1 MLSTKLIRVLTLG
14 LAFAAPAAMAGDTAA
29 KLNCPAGTAQAGTK
43 AEGFTCVKA
52 NAKAGTQ
59 LAHGAYVE
67 YHPNGKVS
75 AQGQFVDG
83 LKVGTWTFFD
93 ESGNKRSTAEFKDGG
108 WDGQRVMYFPNGKP
122 RLVEQYQNGKKNGV
136 TKEMAEDGRVISQV
150 RYENNRAV
158 ANE

>member
-1 MLSTKLIRVLTLG
+1 MLSTKLIRMLTLG
-14 LAFAAPAAMAGDTAA
+14 LALAAPAAMAGDTAS

-43 AEGFTCVKA
+43 DEGFTCVKA

-67 YHPNGKVS
+67 YHPNGKL
-75 AQGQFVDG
+75 ATQGQFSDG
-83 LKVGTWTFFD
+83 LKVGVWTFYD
-93 ESGNKRSTAEFKDGG
+93 ESGNKRSTAEFKSGG
-108 WDGQRVMYFPNGKP
+108 WDGQRVMYFPSGKP
-122 RLVEQYQNGKKNGV
+122 RLIEEYQNGRKNGLV
-136 TKEMAEDGRVISQV
+136 KELAEDGRVVSQV